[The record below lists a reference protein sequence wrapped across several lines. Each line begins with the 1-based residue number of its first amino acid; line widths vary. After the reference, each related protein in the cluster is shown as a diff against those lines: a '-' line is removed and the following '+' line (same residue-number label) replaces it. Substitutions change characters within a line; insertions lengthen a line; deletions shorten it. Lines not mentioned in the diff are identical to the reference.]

1 MLVLSRKPGE
11 RIVIDGG
18 ITVTVVEIIG
28 NRVKIGLE
36 APGHVSILRGELM
49 ADPEVAE
56 FRKHWNA
63 EATDVGRPPALSA
76 NEKPAPLAGVAATE
90 GPVAPIQDRIRRSLR
105 RVRTAA
111 R

>member
-11 RIVIDGG
+11 KIVIDGG

-36 APGHVSILRGELM
+36 APSHVSILRGELM

-63 EATDVGRPPALSA
+63 EATDVGPPSALSA
-76 NEKPAPLAGVAATE
+76 NEKPAPLAGAE
-90 GPVAPIQDRIRRSLR
+90 GPVLPIQTRIRHSLR
-105 RVRTAA
+105 RVRPVA

>member
-11 RIVIDGG
+11 KIVIDGG

-36 APGHVSILRGELM
+36 APGHVSILRGELL
-49 ADPEVAE
+49 ADQEVTE

-63 EATDVGRPPALSA
+63 KAPDEGLPASFANEEAT
-76 NEKPAPLAGVAATE
+76 PLAEAAVGE
-90 GPVAPIQDRIRRSLR
+90 GPVTPIQTRIRHSLR
-105 RVRTAA
+105 RVRTVP